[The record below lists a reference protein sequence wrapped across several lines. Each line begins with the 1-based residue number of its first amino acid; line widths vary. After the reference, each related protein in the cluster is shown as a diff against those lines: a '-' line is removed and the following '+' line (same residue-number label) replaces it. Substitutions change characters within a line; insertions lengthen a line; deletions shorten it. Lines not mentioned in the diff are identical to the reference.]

1 MKTVYWATY
10 PEQGEQSISELRY
23 RPPESLLKD
32 IVPADFFGQMAG
44 RCPSILDE
52 CRNTF
57 KIKSPVDLHLTFNDD
72 FTSCNSKYKQELSFI
87 SQLVGA
93 IGPERVVQMS
103 SPTYLY

>member
-57 KIKSPVDLHLTFNDD
+57 KIKSPVKCIL
-72 FTSCNSKYKQELSFI
+72 Q
-87 SQLVGA
+87 
-93 IGPERVVQMS
+93 
-103 SPTYLY
+103 